1 VKSHELFGVAMLGA
15 AVLVST
21 GAFAQA
27 PSAEPR
33 GATLYRNTCAVCHDA
48 GVPRAPTRDAFASM
62 APEQILLALE
72 SGSMISMALTLSSD
86 ERRMVAEF
94 LAGKPL
100 TARIEMDPP
109 QSAMCAAKDTRFD
122 LGGPSWQ
129 GWGVTTSNS
138 RFQTAAAAGLT
149 AAQVPR
155 LALKW
160 AFGLPGDNRVYAAAA
175 IAGGRVF
182 FGSQAGKVYSLDART
197 GCVHWFFD
205 AGAGVRSGITL
216 TEIGSGAAARRI
228 AIVADQRAIVR
239 ALDAAAGKV
248 VWETRVDDFVSARVT
263 GSPALYRGRLYVPVA
278 SNEEA
283 QGAVATYE
291 CCKFRG
297 SLVALDVA
305 TGKQIWKT
313 YTVEE
318 PRRTKKNAIGTQLFG
333 PSGAPIWSSPAIDPK
348 RNAVYATT
356 GNNYTDP
363 TSERSDAFV
372 AFDLDN
378 GKILWSRQMTSKD
391 AYVAACRM
399 VDKTNCADSN
409 GPDFDFGASPI
420 LADLGGGKRVLVAG
434 QKSGMVYALDPDHDG
449 AKLWERRVGQG
460 GSMGGVQWGS
470 AADGSNLY
478 VAVSDIH
485 RIPVPNA
492 WATDADPN
500 VGGGTY
506 ALRLGDGERVWYT
519 PPKECG
525 ERPRCSPAQ
534 PGAVSG
540 IPGAVFSGS
549 MDGHIRAYSTADGS
563 VIWDYDTV
571 RAFDTVNGVAARGGS
586 LDGAGP
592 AIAGGLVIV
601 NSGYPHGGGM
611 PGNVVL
617 AFGVDAK

>member
-1 VKSHELFGVAMLGA
+1 MKSHELFGAALLGA
-15 AVLVST
+15 AMLVAT
-21 GAFAQA
+21 RAGAQA

-33 GATLYRNTCAVCHDA
+33 GAALYRNTCAVCHDA
-48 GVPRAPTRDAFASM
+48 GVPRAPPRDAFAAM

-86 ERRMVAEF
+86 ERRLVAEF

-100 TARIEMDPP
+100 TARLEMDPP
-109 QSAMCAAKDTRFD
+109 QSARCAAKDARFD
-122 LGGPSWQ
+122 LGGPSWT
-129 GWGVTTSNS
+129 GWGVTAGNS
-138 RFQTAAAAGLT
+138 RFQSETAAGIT
-149 AAQVPR
+149 AAQVPH
-155 LALKW
+155 LAIKW
-160 AFGLPGDNRVYAAAA
+160 AFGLPGDNRVYAAPA

-182 FGSQAGKVYSLDART
+182 FGSQAGKVYSLDARS
-197 GCVHWFFD
+197 GCVRWFFA
-205 AGAGVRSGITL
+205 AGAGVRAGVTL
-216 TEIGSGAAARRI
+216 TEIGSGAAARGV
-228 AIVADQRAIVR
+228 AIVADQRAVVR
-239 ALDAAAGKV
+239 ALDAATGAV
-248 VWETRVDDFVSARVT
+248 VWQTRVDDFLSARVT

-283 QGAVATYE
+283 AGAVATYE

-305 TGKQIWKT
+305 TGKQVWKT

-318 PRRTKKNAIGTQLFG
+318 PRPTTKNAIGTQLFG
-333 PSGAPIWSSPAIDPK
+333 PSGAPIWSSPAIDPR

-372 AFDLDN
+372 AFDLDS
-378 GKILWSRQMTSKD
+378 GKILWSRQMTTKD

-434 QKSGMVYALDPDHDG
+434 QKSGVVHALDPDHSG
-449 AKLWERRVGQG
+449 AVLWQQRVGQG

-470 AADGSNLY
+470 AADGANVY

-492 WATDADPN
+492 WATDADPK
-500 VGGGTY
+500 VGGGVF
-506 ALRLGDGERVWYT
+506 ALRLRDGERVWHA

-549 MDGHIRAYSTADGS
+549 MDGHIRAYSTADG
-563 VIWDYDTV
+563 VVLWDYDTA
-571 RAFDTVNGVAARGGS
+571 RSFETVNGVPAHGGS

-592 AIAGGLVIV
+592 AIASGLVIV

>member
-1 VKSHELFGVAMLGA
+1 MKSHELFGTAMLGA
-15 AVLVST
+15 AALAATAAS
-21 GAFAQA
+21 AQA

-33 GATLYRNTCAVCHDA
+33 GAALYRNTCAVCHDA
-48 GVPRAPTRDAFASM
+48 GVPRAPTRDAFAAM

-94 LAGKPL
+94 LAGTTL
-100 TARIEMDPP
+100 TARIETDPP
-109 QSAMCAAKDTRFD
+109 PSAMCAAKGERFE

-138 RFQTAAAAGLT
+138 RFQSEAAAGVT
-149 AAQVPR
+149 AAELPR
-155 LALKW
+155 LAVKW
-160 AFGLPGDNRVYAAAA
+160 AFGLPGDNRVYGAPA

-197 GCVHWFFD
+197 GCVRWFFD
-205 AGAGVRSGITL
+205 AAAGVRAGITL
-216 TEIGSGAAARRI
+216 TEIGSGAAARRV
-228 AIVADQRAIVR
+228 AIVADQRAVVR
-239 ALDAAAGKV
+239 ALDAATGAV
-248 VWETRVDDFVSARVT
+248 VWQTRVDDFVSARVT

-283 QGAVATYE
+283 AGAVAAYE

-305 TGKQIWKT
+305 TGKPIWKT
-313 YTVEE
+313 YTVDE
-318 PRRTKKNAIGTQLFG
+318 PKATKKNAIGTQLFG

-348 RNAVYATT
+348 RHAVYATT

-378 GKILWSRQMTSKD
+378 GKVLWSRQMTSKD

-470 AADGSNLY
+470 ATDGSNLY

-485 RIPVPNA
+485 RIAVPNA
-492 WATDADPN
+492 WATDADPK

-506 ALRLGDGERVWYT
+506 ALRLRDGERVWYT
-519 PPKECG
+519 PPKDCG

-563 VIWDYDTV
+563 VLWDFDTV
-571 RAFDTVNGVAARGGS
+571 RSFDTVNGVPGRGGS

-617 AFGVDAK
+617 AFSVAAK

>member
-1 VKSHELFGVAMLGA
+1 MKSREIYAAALLGA
-15 AVLVST
+15 LSVITRA
-21 GAFAQA
+21 GAQA
-27 PSAEPR
+27 QPAEPR
-33 GATLYRNTCAVCHDA
+33 GAMAYRSTCAVCHDA
-48 GVPRAPTRDAFASM
+48 GVPRAPARDAFAAM
-62 APEQILLALE
+62 VPEQILLALE
-72 SGSMISMALTLSSD
+72 SGSMITMAITLSSD
-86 ERRMVAEF
+86 DRRAVAEY
-94 LAGKPL
+94 LSGKPL
-100 TARIEMDPP
+100 TARIEMNPP
-109 QSAMCAAKDTRFD
+109 PSAMCAVVGAPFA
-122 LGGPSWQ
+122 LGGPTWQ
-129 GWGVTTSNS
+129 GWGVTPGNV
-138 RFQTAAAAGLT
+138 RFQTEAAAGLT
-149 AAQVPR
+149 AAQLPR
-155 LALKW
+155 LAVRW
-160 AFGLPGDNRVYAAAA
+160 VFGMPGDNRVYGAPT

-182 FGSQAGKVYSLDART
+182 LGSQAGKVYSLDART
-197 GCVHWFFD
+197 GCVHWYFD
-205 AGAGVRSGITL
+205 AGAGVRAAIAL
-216 TEIGSGAAARRI
+216 AEIGSGATARRV
-228 AIVADQRAIVR
+228 AIVADQRAVVR
-239 ALDAAAGKV
+239 ALDAGSGKV
-248 VWETRVDDFVSARVT
+248 VWETRVDDFVSARIS

-305 TGKQIWKT
+305 NGKQLWKT
-313 YTVEE
+313 YTVDV
-318 PRRTKKNAIGTQLFG
+318 PKPTKKNAVGTQLFG
-333 PSGAPIWSSPAIDPK
+333 PSGAPIWSSPAIDPL

-372 AFDLDN
+372 AFDLDS
-378 GKILWSRQMTSKD
+378 GKVLWSRQMTSKD

-420 LADLGGGKRVLVAG
+420 LADLGGGKRALVAG
-434 QKSGMVYALDPDHDG
+434 QKSGMVYALDPDREG

-470 AADGSNLY
+470 AADGSNVY
-478 VAVSDIH
+478 VAVSDVH

-492 WATDADPN
+492 WATDADSKA
-500 VGGGTY
+500 GGGTY
-506 ALRLGDGERVWYT
+506 ALRLRDGERVWYA

-525 ERPRCSPAQ
+525 DRPRCSPAQ

-563 VIWDYDTV
+563 VLWDFDTV
-571 RAFDTVNGVAARGGS
+571 RSFDTVNGVPGRGGS

-617 AFGVDAK
+617 AFSVDAK

>member
-1 VKSHELFGVAMLGA
+1 MKSHEFCGAVLLGA
-15 AVLVST
+15 VMLVARV
-21 GAFAQA
+21 GAQA
-27 PSAEPR
+27 QPAEPR
-33 GATLYRNTCAVCHDA
+33 GAAPYRGTCAVCHDA
-48 GVPRAPTRDAFASM
+48 GVPRAPTRDAFAAM

-72 SGSMISMALTLSSD
+72 SGSMITMAITLSSD
-86 ERRMVAEF
+86 DRRAVAEY
-94 LAGKPL
+94 LSGKPL
-100 TARIEMDPP
+100 TGRIEMNPP
-109 QSAMCAAKDTRFD
+109 ASAMCAATGAPFA
-122 LGGPSWQ
+122 LGGPTWQ
-129 GWGVTTSNS
+129 GWGVTTGNV
-138 RFQTAAAAGLT
+138 RFQTEAAAGLA
-149 AAQVPR
+149 AAQLPR
-155 LALKW
+155 LAVRW
-160 AFGLPGDNRVYAAAA
+160 AFGLPGDNRVYAAPA

-182 FGSQAGKVYSLDART
+182 LGSQAGKVYSLDART
-197 GCVHWFFD
+197 GCVHWYFD
-205 AGAGVRSGITL
+205 AGAGVRAAITL
-216 TEIGSGAAARRI
+216 TEIGSGAAARRV
-228 AIVADQRAIVR
+228 AIVADQRAVVR
-239 ALDAAAGKV
+239 ALDAANGKV
-248 VWETRVDDFVSARVT
+248 VWEARVDDFVSARIT

-283 QGAVATYE
+283 QGAIATYE

-297 SLVALDVA
+297 SLVALDVV
-305 TGKQIWKT
+305 TGKQVWKT
-313 YTVEE
+313 YTVDQ
-318 PRRTKKNAIGTQLFG
+318 PRPTKKNAIGTQLFG
-333 PSGAPIWSSPAIDPK
+333 PSGAPIWSSPAIDPQ
-348 RNAVYATT
+348 RHAVYATT

-378 GKILWSRQMTSKD
+378 GKVLWSRQMTSKD

-434 QKSGMVYALDPDHDG
+434 QKSGMVYALDPDHGG
-449 AKLWERRVGQG
+449 AKLWEQRVGQG

-470 AADGSNLY
+470 AADRSNLY
-478 VAVSDIH
+478 VAVSDVH

-492 WATDADPN
+492 WATDADPKT
-500 VGGGTY
+500 GGGTY
-506 ALRLGDGERVWYT
+506 ALRLRDGERIWYT

-563 VIWDYDTV
+563 VLWDFDTV
-571 RAFDTVNGVAARGGS
+571 RSFDTVNGVPGRGGS

-592 AIAGGLVIV
+592 AIAGGLVVV

-617 AFGVDAK
+617 AFSVDAK